1 MLFLSLFPSFRT
13 CLCFEYTEQ
22 MQDAK
27 RIREVLELIVCP
39 ACHGKLAI
47 TERAAHCFVC
57 GRAYPIEDGIPV
69 LLVER
74 ASCES

>member
-1 MLFLSLFPSFRT
+1 
-13 CLCFEYTEQ
+13 

-39 ACHGKLAI
+39 ECHGKLAI
-47 TERAAHCFVC
+47 TERAVHCFVC
-57 GRAYPIEDGIPV
+57 GRAYPIENGIPV

-74 ASCES
+74 ASYES